1 MKRLLH
7 SLSFR
12 LALTYV
18 GLFCLSVGL
27 LIGFYYWSS
36 VAGPFNDIKAEVDRD
51 ARELAR
57 TYIVDGEGALEAA
70 LEKRATRPSL
80 RKPFHA
86 FIDRQGRV
94 LTANLP
100 SWPNAVSSEWVEIE
114 ADVYRDG
121 DETDHHAITRDR
133 AFEDGA
139 RLLVGRDAEDIAEL
153 RERLQESVAWIFG
166 GTVLLGLIGGLFM
179 RLAIRARIEAVN
191 QAARTVMAGDLSGR
205 IPVRGTGDDFDRL
218 GETLNHMLARIEELF
233 DAVRR
238 VSDNVAHELR
248 TPLMRLMVQLER
260 AQLADTDPDKRNELL
275 SAAIAEARRL
285 HRVFDALLRIAR
297 IESGR
302 YQSQMKTLDAVALV
316 RDVAELHSLDAERQG
331 IRLEVAAPAQ
341 LDLVG
346 DPDLLFQAI
355 SNLLDNALK
364 YSPEGGIV
372 SLTVEQSDARVSIS
386 VADDGPGLDDEEA
399 ARVTERF
406 FRGKAGADQP
416 GEGLGLSLVAAIASL
431 HGAELIF
438 ARRTCGLRAEIVFWR
453 HTPARGADHPV
464 KAGFNGTRR
473 VIGIGEER
481 SLG

>member
-27 LIGFYYWSS
+27 LLGFYYWAS
-36 VAGPFNDIKAEVDRD
+36 VMGPFNDIKAEVDRD

-57 TYIVDGEGALEAA
+57 TYIVDGEGAIEAA
-70 LEKRATRPSL
+70 LEKRATQPSL

-86 FIDRQGRV
+86 FIDRHGRV

-100 SWPNAVSSEWVEIE
+100 SWPSAVSSEWVEIE

-153 RERLQESVAWIFG
+153 RERLLESVAWIFG

-179 RLAIRARIEAVN
+179 SLAIRARIEAVN
-191 QAARTVMAGDLSGR
+191 QAARKVMAGDLSGR

-233 DAVRR
+233 EAVRR

-260 AQLADTDPDKRNELL
+260 AQLADTDRDKRNELL

-302 YQSQMKTLDAVALV
+302 YQSQMKTLDAAALV

-364 YSPEGGIV
+364 YSPEGGTV
-372 SLTVEQSDARVSIS
+372 SLTVEHTDARVSIS
-386 VADDGPGLDDEEA
+386 VADDGPGLDEEEA

-406 FRGKAGADQP
+406 FRGRAGADHP

-438 ARRTCGLRAEIVFWR
+438 ARRPRGLRAEIVFWR

-464 KAGFNGTRR
+464 KAGSTGGDT
-473 VIGIGEER
+473 
-481 SLG
+481 